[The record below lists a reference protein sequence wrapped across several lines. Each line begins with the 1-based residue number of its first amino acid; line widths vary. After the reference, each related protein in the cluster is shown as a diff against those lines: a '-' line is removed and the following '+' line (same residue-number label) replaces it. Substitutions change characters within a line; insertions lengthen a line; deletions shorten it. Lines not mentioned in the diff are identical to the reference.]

1 MAAKSRIN
9 LKKLRLL
16 LLDVD
21 GVLTDGSLQI
31 YADGS
36 ESKVFNVYD
45 GHRIRMWQR
54 AGLMCGLLSGRQSEV
69 TQRRAEQLEI
79 SLVLQDCKEKLPAF
93 ERLLAEIKLEPDEV
107 AYVGDDLMDLPILR
121 RVGFAVAVANAPQE
135 VRRYADYVTVRD
147 GGKGA
152 VAEVIE
158 YLLQIT
164 GRWEELL
171 QRYQV

>member
-1 MAAKSRIN
+1 MALKPRAN
-9 LKKLRLL
+9 LNKIRLL

-21 GVLTDGSLQI
+21 GVLTDGRLLI
-31 YADGS
+31 HPDGS
-36 ESKVFNVYD
+36 ESKWFNVYD

-54 AGLMCGLLSGRQSEV
+54 AGLMCGMLSGRCSEA
-69 TQRRAEQLEI
+69 TSRRAEQLGI

-93 ERLLAEIKLEPDEV
+93 EKLLAEVCLNPEEV
-107 AYVGDDLMDLPILR
+107 AYVGDDLMDVPVLR
-121 RVGFAVAVANAPQE
+121 RVGFAVAVANAPEE

-158 YLLQIT
+158 YLLRIT